1 MPIERFIWTTHA
13 EDRLD
18 DRHLTRGEVERAI
31 RDGHGARQINAGSAD
46 WRVHGVRSDGKTF
59 AVVYDNPAKLDPHTA
74 RIVSAWPLRREKG
87 A

>member
-31 RDGHGARQINAGSAD
+31 RDGHSRRQLNYGEAD
-46 WRVHGVRSDGKTF
+46 WLLTTVTATRVPF
-59 AVVYDNPAKLDPHTA
+59 EAVYDHPAHGNPATA
-74 RIVSAWPLRREKG
+74 RIVSVWRVD
-87 A
+87 